1 MKFSCRFSLAGAYH
15 EGPVPPCPDGVGA
28 ENVRQGAEAIS
39 RPSPQEVKCGLAPK
53 AANLRKPDRRGRP
66 VETHRQHGRTANHIW
81 RHALRSGRRSPMTAH
96 AMRRKGAPQQRLR
109 LVTSRIAA
117 AAQDGATLLTHP
129 FPPVRGGGFHT
140 SMQIIPARL
149 SLVFREARAWNLR

>member
-1 MKFSCRFSLAGAYH
+1 
-15 EGPVPPCPDGVGA
+15 
-28 ENVRQGAEAIS
+28 
-39 RPSPQEVKCGLAPK
+39 
-53 AANLRKPDRRGRP
+53 
-66 VETHRQHGRTANHIW
+66 
-81 RHALRSGRRSPMTAH
+81 MTAH
-96 AMRRKGAPQQRLR
+96 AMRRKGAPQQRLW

-117 AAQDGATLLTHP
+117 TAQDGATLLTHP